1 MAFTYT
7 APGADPISTIRFLA
21 GDADATEV
29 FLQDEEISW
38 LISTW
43 SGKGDYYVAS
53 RAADAIASKL
63 AREIDVTSEGQ
74 SLGLNSLYEKY
85 RSLSSALLD
94 QYRELLASGVTVY
107 VGGIDAG
114 EQPDPFVSPPAFG
127 TKMHDNREAGNQ
139 DYGDAGSIP
148 DTWEA
153 GQWGEFV
160 P

>member
-1 MAFTYT
+1 MTFSYE

-21 GDADATEV
+21 GDADETEV
-29 FLQDEEISW
+29 FLQDEEIEW
-38 LISTW
+38 LIDTW
-43 SGKGDYYVAS
+43 SSKGDYYVAS

-63 AREIDVTSEGQ
+63 AREISVTSEGQ
-74 SLGLNSLYEKY
+74 SLNLDTLMDKY
-85 RSLSSALLD
+85 QRLSQSLLD
-94 QYRELLASGVTVY
+94 QYRELLASGATVY

-114 EQPDPFVSPPAFG
+114 EQPDPGVTSPAFG

-139 DYGDAGSIP
+139 DYGDAGDVL

-153 GQWGEFV
+153 GQWGEYV

>member
-1 MAFTYT
+1 MSFSYD
-7 APGADPISTIRFLA
+7 APGMDPVSTIRFLA
-21 GDADATEV
+21 GDADETEV
-29 FLQDEEISW
+29 FLQDEEIEW
-38 LISTW
+38 LITTW
-43 SGKGDYYVAS
+43 EGKGDYYVAS

-63 AREIDVTSEGQ
+63 AREISITSEGQ
-74 SLGLNSLYEKY
+74 SLNLDTLMDKY
-85 RSLSSALLD
+85 RRLSSNLLD
-94 QYRELLASGVTVY
+94 QYRELLASSATVY

-114 EQPDPFVSPPAFG
+114 EQPDPSVTSPAFG

-139 DYGDAGSIP
+139 DHGDAGSIP

>member
-1 MAFTYT
+1 MSFTYT
-7 APGADPISTIRFLA
+7 APGADPVSTIRFLA

-29 FLQDEEISW
+29 FLQDEEIEW

-63 AREIDVTSEGQ
+63 AREISITSEGQ
-74 SLGLNSLYEKY
+74 SLNLDTLMDKY
-85 RSLSSALLD
+85 RRLSSNLLD
-94 QYRELLASGVTVY
+94 QYRELLASGATVY

-114 EQPDPFVSPPAFG
+114 EQPAPGVTPPAFG

-139 DYGDAGSIP
+139 DFGDSGDIF